1 VRRRRRSFGLGSA
14 INWPI
19 VVPVLGGTLAA
30 VGLGMLVCA
39 LTAVVAG
46 DGAGVAFAVPAAVVL
61 PVAALA
67 LGSARRLRSIPFR
80 ARDGF
85 LAVTLAWIA
94 AAVVGA
100 VPFLMQGSLE
110 RPVDA
115 YFESMSGFTT
125 TGATL
130 LGRLEAEPHAILL
143 WRSITQWL
151 GGVGIVVLVVAI
163 APATGM
169 ATQRLFFAEL
179 SGVTQDRLTPRIA
192 DTAKILWGIYVAL
205 TAAGF
210 VAFLVAGMG
219 PFDAINH
226 ILTTIATGGF
236 STRTASIAAFD
247 SLAIELVTIVFMILG
262 GVNFALYW
270 RALRGADSLR
280 PQLPELRAYL
290 VILVLATA
298 IVTLSLVAS
307 ETRVDTADAI
317 RDSAFTVVS
326 ITTSTGFITADFE
339 EWDSFGQLVMLL
351 LMFVGGCAGSTAGG
365 MKVIRVLLLG
375 RAAAQEI
382 GRQVRPTTVQVLRI
396 GGRVYSEEV
405 RKGVLSFF
413 SLYVL
418 IVAIGTVVMAGIGVD
433 GTTAVSSVIASLN
446 IIGPGLGEVG
456 ATENYTAIPS
466 GGLWFL
472 SMLMLAGR
480 LEVFTVLVLLTPA
493 FWRRSVA

>member
-1 VRRRRRSFGLGSA
+1 VRLRRSLGLASA
-14 INWPI
+14 VNWPI
-19 VVPVLGGTLAA
+19 VIPVVGGTLAA
-30 VGLGMLVCA
+30 VGLGMAVCA

-46 DGAGVAFAVPAAVVL
+46 DGGTVAFAVPAAVVL
-61 PVAALA
+61 PLAAVALA
-67 LGSARRLRSIPFR
+67 STRRLRSIPFR

-85 LAVTLAWIA
+85 LAVTLAWVA
-94 AAVVGA
+94 AAAVGA
-100 VPFLMQGSLE
+100 VPFLMHGSLDK
-110 RPVDA
+110 PVDA
-115 YFESMSGFTT
+115 FFESMSGFTT

-130 LGRLEAEPHAILL
+130 LGRIENEPHAILL
-143 WRSITQWL
+143 WRSLSQWL

-169 ATQRLFFAEL
+169 ATQRVFFAEL
-179 SGVTQDRLTPRIA
+179 SGVTAERLTPRIA
-192 DTAKILWGIYVAL
+192 DTAKILWGIYLAF

-210 VAFLVAGMG
+210 VAFAAAGMG

-247 SLAIELVTIVFMILG
+247 SLAIEIVTIVFMVLG
-262 GVNFALYW
+262 GINFALYW
-270 RALRGADSLR
+270 RALRGDDSLR

-290 VILVLATA
+290 MILVLATA
-298 IVTLSLVAS
+298 VVTLTLVLS
-307 ETRVDTADAI
+307 DTRIGAADAL

-339 EWDSFGQLVMLL
+339 EWNSFGQLVMLM

-382 GRQVRPTTVQVLRI
+382 ERQVRPTTVQVLRV
-396 GGRVYSEEV
+396 GGRVYTEEV
-405 RKGVLSFF
+405 RKGVLAFF

-418 IVAIGTVVMAGIGVD
+418 IVAAGTVVMAGIGVD

-472 SMLMLAGR
+472 TALMLAGR

>member
-1 VRRRRRSFGLGSA
+1 VRRRLSLGLGSA

-19 VVPVLGGTLAA
+19 VVPVLGGTL
-30 VGLGMLVCA
+30 
-39 LTAVVAG
+39 
-46 DGAGVAFAVPAAVVL
+46 
-61 PVAALA
+61 
-67 LGSARRLRSIPFR
+67 
-80 ARDGF
+80 
-85 LAVTLAWIA
+85 

-192 DTAKILWGIYVAL
+192 DTAKILWGIYVAF

-247 SLAIELVTIVFMILG
+247 SLAIELVTIVFMVLG
-262 GVNFALYW
+262 GINFALYW
-270 RALRGADSLR
+270 RALRGAD
-280 PQLPELRAYL
+280 
-290 VILVLATA
+290 
-298 IVTLSLVAS
+298 
-307 ETRVDTADAI
+307 
-317 RDSAFTVVS
+317 
-326 ITTSTGFITADFE
+326 
-339 EWDSFGQLVMLL
+339 
-351 LMFVGGCAGSTAGG
+351 
-365 MKVIRVLLLG
+365 
-375 RAAAQEI
+375 
-382 GRQVRPTTVQVLRI
+382 
-396 GGRVYSEEV
+396 
-405 RKGVLSFF
+405 
-413 SLYVL
+413 
-418 IVAIGTVVMAGIGVD
+418 
-433 GTTAVSSVIASLN
+433 
-446 IIGPGLGEVG
+446 
-456 ATENYTAIPS
+456 
-466 GGLWFL
+466 
-472 SMLMLAGR
+472 
-480 LEVFTVLVLLTPA
+480 
-493 FWRRSVA
+493 

>member
-1 VRRRRRSFGLGSA
+1 MRARRPGGLGTSV
-14 INWPI
+14 NWQL
-19 VVPVLGGTLAA
+19 VVPVVGGTLGA
-30 VGLGMLVCA
+30 VGLGMAVCA

-46 DGAGVAFAVPAAVVL
+46 DGAGVAFAAPTAV
-61 PVAALA
+61 ALA
-67 LGSARRLRSIPFR
+67 LGVFALASARRLRSIPFR

-85 LAVTLAWIA
+85 LAVTLAWFA
-94 AAVVGA
+94 AAVAGA
-100 VPFLMQGSLE
+100 VPFLLHGSFE

-115 YFESMSGFTT
+115 FFESMSGFTT

-130 LGRLEAEPHAILL
+130 LGRVEAEPHAILL
-143 WRSITQWL
+143 WRSLTQWM

-169 ATQRLFFAEL
+169 ATNRVFYAET
-179 SGVTQDRLTPRIA
+179 SGMAAQRLTPRIA
-192 DTAKILWGIYVAL
+192 DTAKILWGIYVAF
-205 TAAGF
+205 TVAGF
-210 VAFLVAGMG
+210 VAFAAAGMG
-219 PFDAINH
+219 PFDAANH

-247 SLAIELVTIVFMILG
+247 SLAIEIVAIVFMVLG

-280 PQLPELRAYL
+280 PQLPELRAYVVLL
-290 VILVLATA
+290 VVATA
-298 IVTLSLVAS
+298 VVTLSLVAS
-307 ETRVDTADAI
+307 DTAIGAGDAL

-339 EWDSFGQLVMLL
+339 EWNSFGQLVMLM
-351 LMFVGGCAGSTAGG
+351 LMFIGACAGSTAGG

-375 RAAAQEI
+375 KAAAQEI
-382 GRQVRPTTVQVLRI
+382 ERQVRPTTVQVLRV
-396 GGRVYSEEV
+396 GGRVFSEDV
-405 RKGVLSFF
+405 RKGVVSFF
-413 SLYVL
+413 SIYML
-418 IVAIGTVVMAGIGVD
+418 IFAAGTVVMAAIGVD

-472 SMLMLAGR
+472 SALMLAGR

>member
-1 VRRRRRSFGLGSA
+1 MRRPRAPGLGSSV
-14 INWPI
+14 NWQL
-19 VVPVLGGTLAA
+19 VVPVVGGTLGA
-30 VGLGMLVCA
+30 VGVGMAVCA

-46 DGAGVAFAVPAAVVL
+46 DGAGDAFATPAAGAIVVG
-61 PVAALA
+61 ALA
-67 LGSARRLRSIPFR
+67 LASARRLRSIPFR
-80 ARDGF
+80 PRDGF
-85 LAVTLAWIA
+85 LAVTLAWLA
-94 AAVVGA
+94 AAIAGA
-100 VPFLMQGSLE
+100 VPFMLHGTLE

-115 YFESMSGFTT
+115 FFESMSGFTT

-130 LGRLEAEPHAILL
+130 LGRIEEEPHAILL
-143 WRSITQWL
+143 WRSLSQWM

-169 ATQRLFFAEL
+169 ATNRVFYAET
-179 SGVTQDRLTPRIA
+179 SGMAAERLTPRIA

-210 VAFLVAGMG
+210 VAYSAAGMG
-219 PFDAINH
+219 PFDAANH

-236 STRTASIAAFD
+236 STRTASIGAFD
-247 SLAIELVTIVFMILG
+247 SLAIELVAIVFMVLG

-290 VILVLATA
+290 VILVVATA
-298 IVTLSLVAS
+298 VVTLSLIAS
-307 ETRVDTADAI
+307 DTAIGAAEAL

-326 ITTSTGFITADFE
+326 ITTSTGYITADFD
-339 EWDSFGQLVMLL
+339 EWNSFGQLVMLMV
-351 LMFVGGCAGSTAGG
+351 MFIGGCAGSTAGG
-365 MKVIRVLLLG
+365 MKVIRIVLLG
-375 RAAAQEI
+375 KAAAQEI
-382 GRQVRPTTVQVLRI
+382 ERQLRPTTVQVLRM
-396 GGRVYSEEV
+396 GGRVFSEEV
-405 RKGVLSFF
+405 RKGVLAFF
-413 SLYVL
+413 SIYMLVFA
-418 IVAIGTVVMAGIGVD
+418 VGTVVMTLIGVD

-456 ATENYTAIPS
+456 ATENYAAIPS

-472 SMLMLAGR
+472 SALMLAGR

>member
-1 VRRRRRSFGLGSA
+1 MRARPPSA
-14 INWPI
+14 LRTSVNWQL
-19 VVPVLGGTLAA
+19 VVPVVGGTLGA
-30 VGLGMLVCA
+30 VGLGMAVCA

-46 DGAGVAFAVPAAVVL
+46 DGAGVAFAAPAAV
-61 PVAALA
+61 ALA
-67 LGSARRLRSIPFR
+67 LGALALASARRLRSIPFR

-85 LAVTLAWIA
+85 LAVTLAWFA
-94 AAVVGA
+94 AAVAGA
-100 VPFLMQGSLE
+100 VPFLLHGSFE

-115 YFESMSGFTT
+115 FFESMSGFTT

-130 LGRLEAEPHAILL
+130 LGRIEAEPHAILL
-143 WRSITQWL
+143 WRSLTQWM

-169 ATQRLFFAEL
+169 ATNRVFYAET
-179 SGVTQDRLTPRIA
+179 SGMAAQRLTPRIA

-205 TAAGF
+205 TVAGF
-210 VAFLVAGMG
+210 VAFAAAGMG
-219 PFDAINH
+219 PFDAANH

-247 SLAIELVTIVFMILG
+247 SLAIELVTIVFMVLG
-262 GVNFALYW
+262 GINFALYW

-280 PQLPELRAYL
+280 PQLPELRAYVVLL
-290 VILVLATA
+290 VVATA
-298 IVTLSLVAS
+298 VVTLSLVAS
-307 ETRVDTADAI
+307 DTAIGAGDAL

-339 EWDSFGQLVMLL
+339 EWNSFGQLVMLM
-351 LMFVGGCAGSTAGG
+351 LMFIGACAGSTAGG

-375 RAAAQEI
+375 KAAAQEI
-382 GRQVRPTTVQVLRI
+382 ERQVRPTTVQVLRV
-396 GGRVYSEEV
+396 GGRVFSEDV
-405 RKGVLSFF
+405 RKGVVSFF
-413 SLYVL
+413 SIYML
-418 IVAIGTVVMAGIGVD
+418 IFAAGTVVMAAIGVD

-466 GGLWFL
+466 AGLWFL
-472 SMLMLAGR
+472 SALMLAGR

>member
-1 VRRRRRSFGLGSA
+1 VRLRRSLGLASA
-14 INWPI
+14 VNWPI
-19 VVPVLGGTLAA
+19 VIPVVGGTLAA
-30 VGLGMLVCA
+30 VGLGMAVCA

-46 DGAGVAFAVPAAVVL
+46 DGATVAFAVPAAVVL
-61 PVAALA
+61 PLAAVALA
-67 LGSARRLRSIPFR
+67 STRRLRSIPFR

-85 LAVTLAWIA
+85 LAVTLAWVA
-94 AAVVGA
+94 AAAVGA
-100 VPFLMQGSLE
+100 VPFLMHGSLDK
-110 RPVDA
+110 PVDA
-115 YFESMSGFTT
+115 FFESMSGFTT

-130 LGRLEAEPHAILL
+130 LGRIENEPHAILL
-143 WRSITQWL
+143 WRSLSQWL

-169 ATQRLFFAEL
+169 ATQRVFFAEL
-179 SGVTQDRLTPRIA
+179 SGVTAERLTPRIA
-192 DTAKILWGIYVAL
+192 DTAKILWGIYLAF

-210 VAFLVAGMG
+210 VAFAAAGMG

-247 SLAIELVTIVFMILG
+247 SLAIEIVTIVFMVLG
-262 GVNFALYW
+262 GINFALYW
-270 RALRGADSLR
+270 RALRGDDSLR
-280 PQLPELRAYL
+280 AQLPELRAYL
-290 VILVLATA
+290 MILVLATA
-298 IVTLSLVAS
+298 VVTLTLVLS
-307 ETRVDTADAI
+307 DTRIGAADAL

-339 EWDSFGQLVMLL
+339 EWNSFGQLVMLM

-382 GRQVRPTTVQVLRI
+382 ERQVRPTTVQVLRV
-396 GGRVYSEEV
+396 GGRVYTEEV
-405 RKGVLSFF
+405 RKGVLAFF

-418 IVAIGTVVMAGIGVD
+418 IVAAGTVVMAGIGVD

-472 SMLMLAGR
+472 TALMLAGR

>member
-1 VRRRRRSFGLGSA
+1 VRRRRRSLGLGSA

-19 VVPVLGGTLAA
+19 VIPVLGGTLAA
-30 VGLGMLVCA
+30 VGLGMAVCA
-39 LTAVVAG
+39 LCAVVAG
-46 DGAGVAFAVPAAVVL
+46 DGATAAFAVPAAIVL
-61 PVAALA
+61 PLSVLALA
-67 LGSARRLRSIPFR
+67 SVRRLRSIPFR

-85 LAVTLAWIA
+85 LAVTLAWVA
-94 AAVVGA
+94 AALVGA
-100 VPFLMQGSLE
+100 VPFLMHGSLE

-151 GGVGIVVLVVAI
+151 GGVGIVVLVVAV

-192 DTAKILWGIYVAL
+192 DTAKILWGVYVAF

-210 VAFLVAGMG
+210 VAFMAAGMG

-247 SLAIELVTIVFMILG
+247 SLAIELVAIVFMILG

-290 VILVLATA
+290 VILVVATA
-298 IVTLSLVAS
+298 IVTLSLIAS
-307 ETRVDTADAI
+307 DTRIGTADAL

-339 EWDSFGQLVMLL
+339 EWQSFGQLVMLM
-351 LMFVGGCAGSTAGG
+351 LMFVGGCAGSTSGG

-382 GRQVRPTTVQVLRI
+382 ERQVRPTTVQVLRV
-396 GGRVYSEEV
+396 GDRVFSEEV
-405 RKGVLSFF
+405 RKGVLAFF
-413 SLYVL
+413 SLYIL
-418 IVAIGTVVMAGIGVD
+418 IVAIGTVAMAAIGLD
-433 GTTAVSSVIASLN
+433 GTTAISSVIASLN

-456 ATENYTAIPS
+456 ATENYTAIPPE
-466 GGLWFL
+466 GLVFL
-472 SMLMLAGR
+472 SALMLAGR

>member
-1 VRRRRRSFGLGSA
+1 VRLRRPRGLGA
-14 INWPI
+14 TVNWQL
-19 VVPVLGGTLAA
+19 VVPVVGGTLGA
-30 VGLGMLVCA
+30 VGLGMLLCA
-39 LTAVVAG
+39 LTALIAG
-46 DGAGVAFAVPAAVVL
+46 DGAGGACAMPGAGSLLVGGL
-61 PVAALA
+61 ALA
-67 LGSARRLRSIPFR
+67 SARRLRSIPFR

-85 LAVTLAWIA
+85 LAVTLAWVA
-94 AAVVGA
+94 AAVAGG
-100 VPFLMQGSLE
+100 VPFLLHGTFE

-115 YFESMSGFTT
+115 FFESMSGFTT

-130 LGRLEAEPHAILL
+130 LGRIEAEPHAILL
-143 WRSITQWL
+143 WRSLTQWM

-169 ATQRLFFAEL
+169 ATNRVFYAET
-179 SGVTQDRLTPRIA
+179 SGIATERLTPRIA
-192 DTAKILWGIYVAL
+192 DTAKILWGVYLAFTI
-205 TAAGF
+205 AGF
-210 VAFLVAGMG
+210 VAFAVAGMG
-219 PFDAINH
+219 PFDAMNH

-236 STRTASIAAFD
+236 STRAASIGAFD
-247 SLAIELVTIVFMILG
+247 SLAIELVAIAFMVLG
-262 GVNFALYW
+262 GVNFAVYW

-280 PQLPELRAYL
+280 PQMPELRAYL
-290 VILVLATA
+290 VILVVATGV
-298 IVTLSLVAS
+298 VTLSLVAS
-307 ETRVDTADAI
+307 DTAISAADAL

-326 ITTSTGFITADFE
+326 ITTSSGFITADFD
-339 EWDSFGQLVMLL
+339 EWNSFGQLVMLM

-375 RAAAQEI
+375 KAAAQEI
-382 GRQVRPTTVQVLRI
+382 ERQVRPTTVQVLRV
-396 GGRVYSEEV
+396 GGRVFSEDV

-413 SLYVL
+413 SLYML
-418 IVAIGTVVMAGIGVD
+418 IFAAGTVIMTAIGVD

-472 SMLMLAGR
+472 SALMLAGR

>member
-1 VRRRRRSFGLGSA
+1 MRWRRRSAGLGSA

-30 VGLGMLVCA
+30 VGLGMAVCA
-39 LTAVVAG
+39 LCAVVAG
-46 DGAGVAFAVPAAVVL
+46 DGATAAFAVPAAVVL

-67 LGSARRLRSIPFR
+67 LASVRRLRSIPFR

-85 LAVTLAWIA
+85 LAVTVAWVA
-94 AAVVGA
+94 AAAVGA
-100 VPFLMQGSLE
+100 VPFLMQGSFE

-130 LGRLEAEPHAILL
+130 LGRLEDEPHAILL

-192 DTAKILWGIYVAL
+192 DTAKILWGIYVAF
-205 TAAGF
+205 TAVGF
-210 VAFLVAGMG
+210 VAFMAAGMG

-236 STRTASIAAFD
+236 STRTASIGAFD
-247 SLAIELVTIVFMILG
+247 SLAIELVAIVFMVLG

-290 VILVLATA
+290 VILVAATA
-298 IVTLSLVAS
+298 IVTLSLVTSDSRIGA
-307 ETRVDTADAI
+307 ADAL

-326 ITTSTGFITADFE
+326 ITTSSGFITADFE
-339 EWDSFGQLVMLL
+339 EWNTFGQLVMLM

-382 GRQVRPTTVQVLRI
+382 ERQVRPTTVQVLRI
-396 GGRVYSEEV
+396 GGRVFSEEV
-405 RKGVLSFF
+405 RKGVLAFF
-413 SLYVL
+413 SLYIL
-418 IVAIGTVVMAGIGVD
+418 IVAIGTVVMAAIGVD
-433 GTTAVSSVIASLN
+433 GTTAVSSTIASLN

-456 ATENYTAIPS
+456 ATENYTAIPAE
-466 GGLWFL
+466 GLVFL
-472 SMLMLAGR
+472 SALMLAGR

>member
-1 VRRRRRSFGLGSA
+1 LRRSLGVASA
-14 INWPI
+14 VNWPI
-19 VVPVLGGTLAA
+19 VVPVVGGTLGA
-30 VGLGMLVCA
+30 VGLAMAVCA
-39 LTAVVAG
+39 LTAVIAG
-46 DGAGVAFAVPAAVVL
+46 DGATVAFAVPAAVVL
-61 PVAALA
+61 PLAVLA
-67 LGSARRLRSIPFR
+67 LLSARRLRSIPFR

-85 LAVTLAWIA
+85 LAVTLAWVA
-94 AAVVGA
+94 AGAVGA
-100 VPFLMQGSLE
+100 APFLIYGTFD

-115 YFESMSGFTT
+115 FFESMSGFTT

-130 LGRLEAEPHAILL
+130 LGRIEAEPHAILL
-143 WRSITQWL
+143 WRSLTQWL

-169 ATQRLFFAEL
+169 ATQRVFFAEL
-179 SGVTQDRLTPRIA
+179 SGVTAERLTPRIA
-192 DTAKILWGIYVAL
+192 DTAKILWGVYLAF

-210 VAFLVAGMG
+210 VAFAVAGMG

-236 STRTASIAAFD
+236 STRSASIAAFD
-247 SLAIELVTIVFMILG
+247 SLAIEIVTIVFMVLG
-262 GVNFALYW
+262 GINFAVYW

-290 VILVLATA
+290 LILVVATA
-298 IVTLSLVAS
+298 IVTLTLVLS
-307 ETRVDTADAI
+307 QTRIGTADAL

-326 ITTSTGFITADFE
+326 ITTSSGFITADFD
-339 EWDSFGQLVMLL
+339 EWNNFGQLVMLM

-375 RAAAQEI
+375 KAAAQEI
-382 GRQVRPTTVQVLRI
+382 EHQVRPTTVQVLRV
-396 GGRVYSEEV
+396 GGRVYTEEV
-405 RKGVLSFF
+405 RKGVLAFF

-418 IVAIGTVVMAGIGVD
+418 IVAVGTVVMAGIGVD

-472 SMLMLAGR
+472 TALMLAGR